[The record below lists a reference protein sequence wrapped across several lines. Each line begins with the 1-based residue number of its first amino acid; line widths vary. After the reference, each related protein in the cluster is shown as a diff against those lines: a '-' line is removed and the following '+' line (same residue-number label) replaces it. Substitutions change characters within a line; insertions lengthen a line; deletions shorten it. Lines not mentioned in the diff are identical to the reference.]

1 MKSEGSPESK
11 AATNRRNAIRQRR
24 FAKTSDSASEET
36 TLEAAEKRP
45 SSTGRFRT
53 FIKKKPARPSS
64 APPERNDEETTT
76 GSPKRLL
83 ARLARVKHV
92 PKKSPP
98 KAGVTKRDTEQVVDG
113 LDAQVETINE
123 TEMALAA
130 ASVAPPA
137 AAAAAAASPNQTLD
151 FRSLDPPEQVA
162 VEASWDANKV
172 LFNEFQGDKKNKV
185 KDSINVFQ
193 GEWAEQGDN
202 AVSFS
207 AAMMNAADSNDDST
221 SARRIGSNQEEEKKE
236 KESLTVSRFVDPA
249 AIELDIYDWQMQA
262 GGAVLQGHN
271 VILCAPTGAGKT
283 VAGEMALR
291 IAFTMQGKH
300 AIYTTPLKALS
311 NQKYG
316 DLCPMFGKENVGL
329 STGDISINKG
339 APVTVMTT
347 EVYRNIA
354 WKSTSGNKMRQE
366 GQIRRRSSDNDL
378 TENGVVVLDE
388 FHYMGHPGRGGVW
401 EESVITSPAH
411 TQIVGLSATLPNA
424 PQLAAWMENVT
435 GRRTVLINISGTKP
449 RPVPLRYMFATK
461 EGLYPLFRDSEAGPG
476 APKGLLGLRGEG
488 EFASSKRNQKTG
500 KGIQQERQ
508 TNEFENQK
516 LPRGLQI
523 NPQLK
528 AAAEKRLQKVN
539 RAIERKKVQQKLDI
553 EDDSEY
559 QERDWGVGRGKRRP
573 MPKRVMSPRDEKRER
588 ERLLRQELR
597 RSVPSL
603 PVLLKRLDQKDMLPA
618 IFFIFSR
625 AGCEEAAR
633 NACNFMRGPSQ
644 EMSVDSPTN
653 PFDDDDRGRKKRKTR
668 RRGRSRIDAGDAGED
683 IVQDAKGRM
692 FRLSNN
698 YVSDDLLEASINE
711 IFEDGGE
718 TLDEEDPL
726 SRDNFD
732 VYARS
737 GLLTYKE
744 VELVAAKIESFNE
757 ENNEIAFPNDIM
769 MQYLFGVGSH
779 HAGMLP

>member
-1 MKSEGSPESK
+1 MEHLDKDVKEMMELGHSK
-11 AATNRRNAIRQRR
+11 LQPYYD
-24 FAKTSDSASEET
+24 F
-36 TLEAAEKRP
+36 P
-45 SSTGRFRT
+45 
-53 FIKKKPARPSS
+53 
-64 APPERNDEETTT
+64 
-76 GSPKRLL
+76 
-83 ARLARVKHV
+83 
-92 PKKSPP
+92 
-98 KAGVTKRDTEQVVDG
+98 
-113 LDAQVETINE
+113 LD
-123 TEMALAA
+123 
-130 ASVAPPA
+130 
-137 AAAAAAASPNQTLD
+137 
-151 FRSLDPPEQVA
+151 
-162 VEASWDANKV
+162 
-172 LFNEFQGDKKNKV
+172 
-185 KDSINVFQ
+185 
-193 GEWAEQGDN
+193 
-202 AVSFS
+202 
-207 AAMMNAADSNDDST
+207 
-221 SARRIGSNQEEEKKE
+221 
-236 KESLTVSRFVDPA
+236 
-249 AIELDIYDWQMQA
+249 DWQMQA

-354 WKSTSGNKMRQE
+354 WKSSSGGKKQQE
-366 GQIRRRSSDNDL
+366 GKIRRRSDDNDL
-378 TENGVVVLDE
+378 TENAVVVLDE

-424 PQLAAWMENVT
+424 PQLAAWMEHVT
-435 GRRTVLINISGTKP
+435 GRKTVLINISGTKP

-461 EGLYPLFRDSEAGPG
+461 EGLFPLFRDSEAGPG

-488 EFASSKRNQKTG
+488 AFASPHSKISKKKG
-500 KGIQQERQ
+500 KGNQQKDWGED
-508 TNEFENQK
+508 FENVK
-516 LPRGLQI
+516 LPRGLHV

-528 AAAEKRLQKVN
+528 AAADKRLQKVN
-539 RAIERKKVQQKLDI
+539 RAIERKKVKQNLDQY
-553 EDDSEY
+553 DDTEY

-573 MPKRVMSPRDEKRER
+573 MPQRTMSPRDEKRER
-588 ERLLRQELR
+588 ERMLKQELR

-625 AGCEEAAR
+625 KGCEEAAR
-633 NACNFMRGPSQ
+633 NACNFMRGPSR
-644 EMSVDSPTN
+644 EMSVDSPTD
-653 PFDDDDRGRKKRKTR
+653 PFDDGDREQRRRKTR
-668 RRGRSRIDAGDAGED
+668 RRGQGRNIDSISGDD
-683 IVQDAKGRM
+683 LVQDAKGRM

-711 IFEDGGE
+711 IFEDDGNS
-718 TLDEEDPL
+718 LNEEDPL
-726 SRDNFD
+726 NKENFQI
-732 VYARS
+732 YARS
-737 GLLTYKE
+737 GLLSYKE
-744 VELVAAKIESFNE
+744 VETVAAKIKSFNE
-757 ENNEIAFPNDIM
+757 ENDEIAFPDDIM